1 MSDPS
6 KKKEAAETGFPFAT
20 AIMPDASAF
29 EGFMQSGQA
38 CLQACTDWRN
48 EVMRF
53 FDQRLKA
60 DEKLGAA
67 LGECKSLVEIADL
80 QRNWAMTAAQ
90 DYAEEAQRLAQIAAG
105 SFPFWPDAGAKGARG
120 KV

>member
-1 MSDPS
+1 MSNQS
-6 KKKEAAETGFPFAT
+6 SSKEAGDTGFAFAT
-20 AIMPDASAF
+20 ALMPDASAF

-53 FDQRLKA
+53 FDQRLRA

-67 LGECKSLVEIADL
+67 IGDCKSLAEIADL
-80 QRNWAMTAAQ
+80 QRNWAMAAAQ
-90 DYAEEAQRLAQIAAG
+90 DYAEEARRLTQIAAG
-105 SFPFWPDAGAKGARG
+105 SFPFWPAVGPNGTRKKD
-120 KV
+120 